1 MVYILKSILEGEV
14 QISGAK
20 NAFFPAVGAG
30 IALGAKKIVI
40 RNVPKVRD
48 IQVMLE
54 IISKIGGEYS
64 VRDDNEVSIYME
76 KITPE
81 RIDQETFSKIR
92 GGVVIFGAV
101 LSRIGRSYIPFPG
114 GCKIGKRPIDQHIKA
129 ARELGFSVEESPE
142 GVKAYGE
149 IKNKKISFDIKTVTG
164 TENAILMSLKSKN
177 LIEIEN
183 HAKEPEVRELMKYLE
198 KHGVRFLETEDKLFI
213 DPRNVETPEEVEF
226 ELIPD
231 RIEAGTFLIGTA
243 ATGGNTKIKN
253 VNPEHLKIVI
263 EKLQEA
269 GARIKIGKDE
279 IEIEGEKEYDPLYV
293 IADSY
298 PDFPTDLQPQL
309 TVMLLKSKGKSVIE
323 ERVFPERTNHVYE
336 LRKMGADIEIS
347 GNKIIIY
354 PSRLKGGTFVEAKD
368 LRSTASL
375 VIAGLIADGEPT
387 LIKNFEIIE
396 RGYERFL
403 EKIRKLGANIQRDSF
418 FISQLTM

>member
-213 DPRNVETPEEVEF
+213 DPRNVETPDEVEF

>member
-40 RNVPKVRD
+40 KNVPKVRD

-213 DPRNVETPEEVEF
+213 DPRNVETPDEVEF

>member
-1 MVYILKSILEGEV
+1 MVYILKSILDGEV

-40 RNVPKVRD
+40 KNVPKVRD

-76 KITPE
+76 KIIPE

-213 DPRNVETPEEVEF
+213 DPRNVETPDEVEF

>member
-1 MVYILKSILEGEV
+1 MVYILKSILDGEV

-40 RNVPKVRD
+40 KNVPKVRD

-76 KITPE
+76 KIIPE

-129 ARELGFSVEESPE
+129 ARELGFSVEEGPE

-213 DPRNVETPEEVEF
+213 DPRNVETPDEVEF